1 MTKTNYE
8 KELERQI
15 EKRKNWKGCGSELQR
30 GGLCSKN
37 HFCTGCMAYKE
48 GVYDLEVTLRVYKKG
63 KQDKEEEIMNNGN
76 FITSMN
82 RKVCY
87 NAGYEK
93 GKQEERERMKKLKEG
108 VDEVFEF
115 YDIKLLLTNIKY
127 KEGNK
132 IKESD
137 ELMKLFD
144 IFWEY
149 LKPQLKSDLKNKF
162 KEYEIEEKKN
172 E

>member
-37 HFCTGCMAYKE
+37 DFCSGCLNYVFEIYELEKERQAYK
-48 GVYDLEVTLRVYKKG
+48 
-63 KQDKEEEIMNNGN
+63 
-76 FITSMN
+76 
-82 RKVCY
+82 
-87 NAGYEK
+87 K

>member
-15 EKRKNWKGCGSELQR
+15 EKRKNWKGCGSELKR

-76 FITSMN
+76 FVTSMN

-87 NAGYEK
+87 NAGYKK
-93 GKQEERERMKKLKEG
+93 GKQEERERILRIGDKKFISNLYSNNNIDTES
-108 VDEVFEF
+108 
-115 YDIKLLLTNIKY
+115 YDIIVKIWEELK
-127 KEGNK
+127 KELGK
-132 IKESD
+132 
-137 ELMKLFD
+137 
-144 IFWEY
+144 
-149 LKPQLKSDLKNKF
+149 
-162 KEYEIEEKKN
+162 
-172 E
+172 

>member
-1 MTKTNYE
+1 
-8 KELERQI
+8 
-15 EKRKNWKGCGSELQR
+15 
-30 GGLCSKN
+30 
-37 HFCTGCMAYKE
+37 
-48 GVYDLEVTLRVYKKG
+48 
-63 KQDKEEEIMNNGN
+63 
-76 FITSMN
+76 
-82 RKVCY
+82 
-87 NAGYEK
+87 
-93 GKQEERERMKKLKEG
+93 MKKLKER

-115 YDIKLLLTNIKY
+115 QDIKLLLTNIKD

-162 KEYEIEEKKN
+162 KEYGRGEKQK
-172 E
+172 

>member
-1 MTKTNYE
+1 MSKKTEYE
-8 KELERQI
+8 KELEEEI
-15 EKRKNWKGCGSELQR
+15 EKLENTIDSRIGKHKNLIEL
-30 GGLCSKN
+30 KITN
-37 HFCTGCMAYKE
+37 KKAK
-48 GVYDLEVTLRVYKKG
+48 LEAYKKG
-63 KQDKEEEIMNNGN
+63 KQDKEKEIMNNGH
-76 FITSMN
+76 FVTSMN

-132 IKESD
+132 IK
-137 ELMKLFD
+137 
-144 IFWEY
+144 
-149 LKPQLKSDLKNKF
+149 
-162 KEYEIEEKKN
+162 
-172 E
+172 